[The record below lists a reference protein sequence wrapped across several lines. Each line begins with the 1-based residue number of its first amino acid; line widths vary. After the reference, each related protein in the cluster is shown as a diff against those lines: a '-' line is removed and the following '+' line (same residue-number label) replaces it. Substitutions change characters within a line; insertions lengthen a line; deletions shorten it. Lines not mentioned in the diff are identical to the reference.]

1 MEGHILS
8 LHQIRCEKEQKN
20 LQESERI
27 FPAVLFFMDSL
38 CVLQGTYVN
47 YCRRATFSGIKGEW
61 EMGGDN
67 VLVAHQL

>member
-27 FPAVLFFMDSL
+27 FPAVLFLWTLFVFYSTPTSITVEELLFQASMESGKW
-38 CVLQGTYVN
+38 VEI
-47 YCRRATFSGIKGEW
+47 TFS
-61 EMGGDN
+61 
-67 VLVAHQL
+67 